1 MRNYNEI
8 LKQKKVKKVKKVNKN
23 KVPYGW
29 CVLKLNGNKIEQ
41 YNNYT
46 PESFKNMDEKYEMY
60 RQRDLYYK
68 NLDRLIRYKIYDL
81 ECENEEINMETI
93 LEELGY
99 YDDNE
104 EIVNNEEL
112 ENSEEEFYSD

>member
-1 MRNYNEI
+1 MRNYSEI
-8 LKQKKVKKVKKVNKN
+8 LKRKKVKKVKQTKL
-23 KVPYGW
+23 PYGW
-29 CVLKLNGNKIEQ
+29 CLLKLNGNKIEQ

-46 PESFKNMDEKYEMY
+46 QEDFNMMNEKYEMY

-81 ECENEEINMETI
+81 ECENEEI
-93 LEELGY
+93 
-99 YDDNE
+99 DDNE
-104 EIVNNEEL
+104 ELVNNEEL